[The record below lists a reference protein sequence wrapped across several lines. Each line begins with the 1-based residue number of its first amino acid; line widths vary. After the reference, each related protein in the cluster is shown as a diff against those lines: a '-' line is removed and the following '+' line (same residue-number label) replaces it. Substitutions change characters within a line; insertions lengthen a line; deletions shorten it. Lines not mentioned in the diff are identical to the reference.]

1 MEVQFK
7 PGLTEYM
14 EKTGKRYIMVEVIQT
29 QNSDFDVTEICP
41 RFVSEKFAVS
51 LKEKKRY
58 RAVAAPIGEVLMP
71 PYRLEI
77 DSVVTFELKS
87 FLFIKWIRQEGINL

>member
-29 QNSDFDVTEICP
+29 QNSDFDVTE
-41 RFVSEKFAVS
+41 KFAAS
-51 LKEKKRY
+51 LKEKKHY
-58 RAVAAPIGEVLMP
+58 RAVPAPIGEVLMP

-77 DSVVTFELKS
+77 DPVVTFELKS